1 MCCIDNFKVMK
12 NLKKVMG
19 VVLLALLCGCTKH
32 RVSEGIVVEAPKE
45 CGQMTVILKKGS
57 ERLKSIAEYES
68 ANDEESAVYKVD
80 VLVFDAV
87 SKRLERTALLSS
99 LADNCAF
106 ELPVGEK
113 IVYAVVNGPDLIQVQ
128 SLDKLL
134 ELSEDL
140 YSRDYHRD
148 GFVMVG
154 YQDCVVSAGNVAK
167 PEILVKR
174 LVSRIQ
180 LRSVKCNVSSQY
192 ESIKVE
198 SVFLGNAHS
207 VQSLSGDVSVE
218 VNKGGYADA
227 GKTQAIGRDGVAGS
241 CQAYMYREP
250 GFVVNATETVSQPV
264 FLYCQPDMGKVLT
277 CLYMRVAIGDGR
289 YYYRVPLDKGFAA
302 NTTCVVDVVITNL
315 GAPEPPDGDM
325 QKGEIQAVVTIAPW
339 DNDGKV
345 YHAEF

>member
-1 MCCIDNFKVMK
+1 MCHINNFNVMK
-12 NLKKVMG
+12 NFKKVMG
-19 VVLLALLCGCTKH
+19 VVLLTLLCACTKN
-32 RVSEGIVVEAPKE
+32 RVSEGFTGETVKE

-57 ERLKSIAEYES
+57 APVKSLVEYEPAS
-68 ANDEESAVYKVD
+68 DEESAVYKVD

-87 SKRLERTALLSS
+87 SKRLERTAS
-99 LADNCAF
+99 LASLTQKCDF

-128 SLDKLL
+128 SLEKLL
-134 ELSEDL
+134 ALREDL
-140 YSRDYHRD
+140 SSRDYRHD

-154 YQDCVVSAGNVAK
+154 HEECVVEEGSVAQ

-180 LRSVKCNVSSQY
+180 LRSVKCNVASQY

-207 VQSLSGDVSVE
+207 VQALSGDVSVE

-227 GKTQAIGRDGVAGS
+227 DKTQAIGRDGVVGS
-241 CQAYMYREP
+241 CETYMYREP
-250 GFVVNATETVSQPV
+250 GLVVDAAETVSQQV
-264 FLYCQPDMGKVLT
+264 SLYCQPDMGKVLT

-315 GAPEPPDGDM
+315 GADDPYDGDV
-325 QKGEIQAVVTIAPW
+325 QKGEITASIKIEDWVVG
-339 DNDGKV
+339 DS